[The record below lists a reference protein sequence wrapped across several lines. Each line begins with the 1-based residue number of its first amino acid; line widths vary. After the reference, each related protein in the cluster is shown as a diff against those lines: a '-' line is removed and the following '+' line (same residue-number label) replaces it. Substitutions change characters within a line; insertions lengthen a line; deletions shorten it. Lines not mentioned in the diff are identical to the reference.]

1 MDLWGSGWVG
11 CREEGLLG
19 ERHSLSKSR
28 SEQTC
33 RAMGEAA
40 RGSAWEGETG
50 HRVDLEGSGETSVYV
65 RHEKK

>member
-1 MDLWGSGWVG
+1 M
-11 CREEGLLG
+11 EEGLPD

-33 RAMGEAA
+33 RAMGKAA
-40 RGSAWEGETG
+40 RGSAWEGEAG

-65 RHEKK
+65 RHEEK